1 MSVSIFSYRGE
12 VTAGVMVDAAMIP
25 DPAHVVAQ
33 LERELQALA
42 HLAPARPDGRPPVF
56 AEPRGESPR
65 ARST

>member
-42 HLAPARPDGRPPVF
+42 HLAPARPRRPPAGV
-56 AEPRGESPR
+56 R
-65 ARST
+65 